1 MESTPAPKPLIG
13 PVGYAKAIAD
23 AQARREAQIALNQ
36 AAQLRVSGCV
46 TFFKSLAEALGAE
59 MRKANEALR
68 QSGFQDVFE
77 GLYMAK
83 PPESRMI
90 ISFGGAPQA
99 REISLD
105 LEDPNYP
112 TIHVRDA
119 QDSPTGSLHYVIKD
133 VGFGLQ
139 AFTTEGGGTA
149 NWSLPLSLVDVAARI
164 VENVI
169 DGLFR

>member
-1 MESTPAPKPLIG
+1 MESKPAPKPTFTA
-13 PVGYAKAIAD
+13 VGYAKAIAE
-23 AQARREAQIALNQ
+23 AQARRETQIALNQ
-36 AAQLRVSGCV
+36 AAQERVAGCV
-46 TFFKSLAEALGAE
+46 SFFNNLAQALGGE
-59 MRKANEALR
+59 MKKANDGLA
-68 QSGFQDVFE
+68 QSGFSDLFE

-90 ISFGGAPQA
+90 ISFGGVPHA

-105 LEDPNYP
+105 LEDPIYP

-119 QDSPTGSLHYVIKD
+119 KDSPTGSLHFVIRD
-133 VGFGLQ
+133 VGAGLQ
-139 AFTTEGGGTA
+139 AFVTEGGGTA
-149 NWSLPLSLVDVAARI
+149 NWSLPLSVTDVSTRI